1 MNKDLLTKILIG
13 LGVSTIVVGIAYYFK
28 KGIDNL
34 IEIGMD
40 FSNFRLVNASMNEV
54 VGSTNLTLSNP
65 SDLGFEVT
73 DYSIDV
79 IIQGITMI
87 TIKGENLSVKI
98 PPKGVVVVPL
108 QIAFDPKKLGL
119 NSALLILEM
128 FSSQSLNS
136 QGLQNLNI
144 RYLGSL
150 NGRFM
155 GLSIKNIPIDYTQ
168 TF

>member
-1 MNKDLLTKILIG
+1 MNKDLISKILIG
-13 LGVSTIVVGIAYYFK
+13 LGVSTIAVGIAYYFK

-40 FSNFRLVNASMNEV
+40 FSNFRIKSASLNEV
-54 VGSTNLTLSNP
+54 VGTTDLTLSNP

-73 DYSIDV
+73 DYNIDV
-79 IIQGITMI
+79 IMQGINML
-87 TIKGENLSVKI
+87 TIKGENLSIKI
-98 PPKGVVVVPL
+98 PPKGVVVVTL
-108 QIAFDPKKLGL
+108 EIKFDPKKLGL
-119 NSALLILEM
+119 NTALLLLEM
-128 FSSQSLNS
+128 YSS
-136 QGLQNLNI
+136 QNLNAQGLNNLTI

-150 NGRFM
+150 SGKFA

>member
-1 MNKDLLTKILIG
+1 MNKDLITKILIG
-13 LGVSTIVVGIAYYFK
+13 LGISTIVIGIAYYFK

-40 FSNFRLVNASMNEV
+40 FSNFRLLNASMNEV
-54 VGSTNLTLSNP
+54 VGSTDLTLSNP

-87 TIKGENLSVKI
+87 TIKGENLSIKI

-108 QIAFDPKKLGL
+108 EIKFDPKKLGL
-119 NSALLILEM
+119 NSALLLLEL
-128 FSSQSLNS
+128 FSSQNLNS
-136 QGLQNLNI
+136 QGLNNLTI

-150 NGRFM
+150 SGKFA

>member
-1 MNKDLLTKILIG
+1 MNKDLITKILIG
-13 LGVSTIVVGIAYYFK
+13 LGISTIVIGIAYYFK

-40 FSNFRLVNASMNEV
+40 FSNFRLLNASMNEV
-54 VGSTNLTLSNP
+54 VGSTDLTLSNP

-87 TIKGENLSVKI
+87 TIKGENLSIKI

-108 QIAFDPKKLGL
+108 EIKFDPKKLGL
-119 NSALLILEM
+119 NSALLLLEL
-128 FSSQSLNS
+128 FSSQNLNT
-136 QGLQNLNI
+136 QGLNNLTI

-150 NGRFM
+150 SGKFA